1 MGTTALTSSISIDG
15 HERAQAM
22 ALATLERLTLDGL
35 ASPHSRRSYTLGLH
49 DFLSWVDESGGPDL
63 SLATVNRYT
72 AHLRDEVGLSNAAV
86 VQRLKAV
93 RRLVSEARKS
103 GFVRAEI
110 AAAILGEKLGETRGE
125 RTGLWLT
132 RDQAQALLDRTAAL
146 LPAVK
151 GARDLAL
158 LSVLLGTGLRR
169 EEASTLTFAHVAQR
183 EGRWAIVDIVGKG
196 NKRGS
201 VPMDAWTKVA
211 MDAWAEAAGITDGA
225 IFRPLRRSTGRL
237 AGSERMSTSAIGR
250 VVHEAG
256 ARIGVPELAAHDL
269 RRTFAKLAEQGGARL
284 AQIQLSLRH
293 ERLDTTQKYLGAQT
307 DWQDAPCDHLGL
319 RLRLA

>member
-1 MGTTALTSSISIDG
+1 
-15 HERAQAM
+15 M
-22 ALATLERLTLDGL
+22 ALATLERLALDGL
-35 ASPHSRRSYTLGLH
+35 HSPHSRRSYTLGLH
-49 DFLSWVDESGGPDL
+49 DFLAWVDASGGPDL
-63 SLATVNRYT
+63 TLATVNRYA
-72 AHLRDEVGLSNAAV
+72 AHLRDEQGLSTAAV

-110 AAAILGEKLGETRGE
+110 AAAILSEKLGETRGE

-132 RDQAQALLDRTAAL
+132 RDQAQALLDRTAAM

-151 GARDLAL
+151 AARDLAL

-169 EEASTLTFAHVAQR
+169 EEAATLTFAHVAQR
-183 EGRWAIVDIVGKG
+183 DGRWAIVDIVGKG

-211 MDAWAEAAGITDGA
+211 IDAWAEAAGGIESGA
-225 IFRPLRRSTGRL
+225 IFRPLRRGTGRL
-237 AGSERMSTSAIGR
+237 DGAQMSTSAIGR

-256 ARIGVPELAAHDL
+256 ERIGVPELAAHDL

-307 DWQDAPCDHLGL
+307 DWHDAPCDHLGL